1 MSSNEDI
8 LRGIELITHFH
19 ENIRPKITDKNF
31 LQISSEW
38 FPVVVKYNNR
48 DLDEKAIDLIL
59 DVLTEL
65 NVKNLRAAKELNK
78 TLKRVYKSLQ
88 RALIMKGGG
97 IKGLSYVGAL
107 KELEKYYSFNWYAGT
122 SAGAISAILLASGFT
137 NNELEKVLKN
147 KNFND
152 FKDASSVKKWF
163 NLLIKHGFYTAHTFS
178 EWLNDLLNEKFDKYY
193 QIKLKDIYK
202 ITGNRITVF
211 ASRRFKSAV
220 VFDSNN
226 NEKNNSATF
235 AVRCSMSI
243 PFIFTPQRENG
254 FNVYD
259 GGLQNNFP
267 IDKILEDSPYADFLG
282 LYLGSEK
289 YKLPQK
295 QNAII
300 SMIKDLVSLSIE
312 KNDYEVLRKHENK
325 IIIID
330 TDPISVL
337 KFNLSEEEKKFLIE
351 AGSLGVLNYLDKQ
364 GKISKNNFNYHERK
378 KNHEEIRKSLIQKNK
393 KSKLIKRVKIIVI
406 IALIILIVIF
416 RRIFIQFLFSFLNLA
431 IKHFILFSFL
441 LIDMLFY

>member
-65 NVKNLRAAKELNK
+65 NVKNLRAAKELNE

-289 YKLPQK
+289 YKLPKK